1 MGAVLNPEQW
11 PLMADLQAKD
21 QRAQAGG
28 ERRGSRRGS
37 GREAAASAHF
47 LLKICFKVSPAHLP
61 QGTPQFPRL
70 CGENERVMR
79 WEEERETER
88 KRPGVGQAERHREK
102 EARWSLK
109 AERTQQSAGLQGGLA
124 TRKGAGREK
133 GQQGEMHLGLDQEK
147 SEQLWYWD
155 PDARV
160 LSFSR

>member
-79 WEEERETER
+79 WEEERETSLAPHER
-88 KRPGVGQAERHREK
+88 LSELPVVPREK
-102 EARWSLK
+102 SDTGAAVGENPRDAPVMAR
-109 AERTQQSAGLQGGLA
+109 
-124 TRKGAGREK
+124 
-133 GQQGEMHLGLDQEK
+133 
-147 SEQLWYWD
+147 
-155 PDARV
+155 
-160 LSFSR
+160 